1 MGRRIALLLFC
12 CGAAWGQHARVDGE
26 WNWKMDSPVGPVS
39 ARVVLRTEG
48 ERLDGAFYFSDTR
61 ILRIEDGTIIG
72 NELKFTVRRE
82 RAEGGTMV
90 YQMMGRVSGN
100 VIRGTAR
107 TAQGEPPV
115 AAEWIME
122 RALPAPRTRAPASAP
137 TTRP

>member
-12 CGAAWGQHARVDGE
+12 CGSVWGQSARVDGE

-48 ERLDGAFYFSDTR
+48 ERLDGAFYFGDAR
-61 ILRIEDGTIIG
+61 VLRIEDGVIIG
-72 NELKFTVRRE
+72 SELKFSVRRE

-90 YQMMGRVSGN
+90 YQMVGRVSGN
-100 VIRGTAR
+100 VIRGNAR
-107 TAQGEPPV
+107 AAQDDPAV

-122 RALPAPRTRAPASAP
+122 RAAQAPKPRAPATAP
-137 TTRP
+137 ATRP